1 MRNLL
6 IAFGTLALATTGI
19 AVAVPVTKTTIM
31 ATKATATTYKGS
43 LHESDIY
50 VRQQRTKPERQ
61 SVAFAAAPS
70 SAL

>member
-1 MRNLL
+1 MADKPPTEEALL
-6 IAFGTLALATTGI
+6 LVDGEVIARHVLTEYLRHCG
-19 AVAVPVTKTTIM
+19 
-31 ATKATATTYKGS
+31 YSGS